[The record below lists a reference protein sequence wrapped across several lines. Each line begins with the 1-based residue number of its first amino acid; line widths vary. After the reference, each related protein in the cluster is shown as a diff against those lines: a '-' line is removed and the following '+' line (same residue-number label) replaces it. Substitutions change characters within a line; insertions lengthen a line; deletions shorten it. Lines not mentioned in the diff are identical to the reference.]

1 MDKEVMKK
9 RKKVGVNL
17 IKKKD
22 VFFQQ
27 CEPLGN
33 SFLGVISKR
42 HDDSE
47 DNYIQ
52 AALTD

>member
-1 MDKEVMKK
+1 MGFRPSSDELEEKLFKK
-9 RKKVGVNL
+9 RKKIGINF

-33 SFLGVISKR
+33 SFLGVM
-42 HDDSE
+42 
-47 DNYIQ
+47 N
-52 AALTD
+52 